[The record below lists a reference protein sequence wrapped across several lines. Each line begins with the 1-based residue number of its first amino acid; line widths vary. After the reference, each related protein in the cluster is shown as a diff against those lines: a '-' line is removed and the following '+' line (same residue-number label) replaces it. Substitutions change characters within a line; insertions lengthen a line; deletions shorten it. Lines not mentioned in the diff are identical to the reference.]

1 MIEAYKRFLRNY
13 ATFDG
18 RSNRS
23 DYWWVVLC
31 NFIIGFVLGFLG
43 GISGETDGGI
53 FTTIAYLYSLATLVP
68 GIALAVRRL
77 HDVNKSGWYLL
88 LGLIPV
94 IGAIIIL
101 IYALTDS
108 VNEGNKYGQR
118 VL

>member
-31 NFIIGFVLGFLG
+31 NFIIGLALGLLG
-43 GISGETDGGI
+43 GLTGDANGGI
-53 FTTIAYLYSLATLVP
+53 FSTLAYLYSLATLVP
-68 GIALAVRRL
+68 GIAVSVRRL
-77 HDVNKSGWYLL
+77 HDINKSGWYLL

-94 IGAIIIL
+94 VGAIIIIIFTL
-101 IYALTDS
+101 QDS
-108 VNEGNKYGQR
+108 VNEGNQYGTR
-118 VL
+118 VH